1 LEEALAMRRG
11 SHSEREVFWRVH
23 LSQQQGLGV
32 SARVYCRVNGLSV
45 RSFYRWQRRL
55 GRAVD
60 DAQVD
65 RSDNGCALSV
75 PTVLPPP
82 AVKFAEVHVV
92 DDGSHAVDIADGPR
106 VAGIEIV
113 LRGGRRIRVGRGFD
127 EATFVRVVA
136 LLEGGRSC

>member
-1 LEEALAMRRG
+1 MRRG

-60 DAQVD
+60 AVQAD
-65 RSDNGCALSV
+65 RSDDGRALPV
-75 PTVLPPP
+75 PTVSPPP
-82 AVKFAEVHVV
+82 AVEFAEVHVV
-92 DDGSHAVDIADGPR
+92 DDGSPAVAMAEGPSPG
-106 VAGIEIV
+106 GIEV
-113 LRGGRRIRVGRGFD
+113 LVSGGRRIRVGRGFD

-136 LLEGGRSC
+136 LLEEGRSC